1 MEAPADDDGDI
12 ITGVVIDEE
21 EPQPSAAMDPFAGA
35 PVSLPPQQRP
45 APAAQ
50 MPVARPSPVATQRAP
65 QNFVPGPPVAVVAPP
80 GPAPV
85 AAGNDQ
91 HIVVRGEH
99 RVILH
104 TLEGQVKRGAIRDAD
119 LGADTVALESTA
131 GAAPERIPRM
141 RVKAI
146 FFMLPAGT
154 KAPNPDGQKVRVTFK
169 DGRQVAGFS
178 KDHKAGGTGF
188 FVVPA
193 DNRTNTSRIFIFR
206 HSVQA
211 ITVD

>member
-1 MEAPADDDGDI
+1 M
-12 ITGVVIDEE
+12 VK
-21 EPQPSAAMDPFAGA
+21 
-35 PVSLPPQQRP
+35 
-45 APAAQ
+45 
-50 MPVARPSPVATQRAP
+50 
-65 QNFVPGPPVAVVAPP
+65 
-80 GPAPV
+80 
-85 AAGNDQ
+85 
-91 HIVVRGEH
+91 GEH

-104 TLEGQVKRGAIRDAD
+104 TLEGQVKRGSIKDANLAGEHVNLD
-119 LGADTVALESTA
+119 GGSGAVA
-131 GAAPERIPRM
+131 ERIPRA

-169 DGRQVAGFS
+169 DGRQVAGYS
-178 KDHKAGGTGF
+178 KDHKAGGPGF

-211 ITVD
+211 IAVD